1 MAELLLEKG
10 DATYLLAAMQAN
22 QDSLEE
28 VWGATWLD
36 KKDRDEEYNR
46 LQRLI
51 AQLETL
57 VEEEDYLDYDYE
69 EDEEYEC

>member
-22 QDSLEE
+22 QDSLEA
-28 VWGATWLD
+28 VWGAAWLD

-51 AQLETL
+51 NQLETL
-57 VEEEDYLDYDYE
+57 VEEEDYLNYDYE
-69 EDEEYEC
+69 EDEDYEH